1 MKTFMKRHLNHVLKT
16 HFNIKHFFLI
26 ASICLLSCKAQKSA
40 NSTVGEH
47 IDGLTLIEHQNF
59 TNIDSFKTRVI
70 RDTKTLG
77 KFYKQINKTRKP
89 GLPVP
94 MVDFSK
100 DMLIL
105 VCLGEQHGEKTIQLS
120 KLKETDQ
127 EMFIALDVQ
136 NISIEEEISIQPV
149 YFPFY
154 LYKMPLVD
162 KAVVFQKIEE

>member
-16 HFNIKHFFLI
+16 HFNIKYFFLI
-26 ASICLLSCKAQKSA
+26 ASICLLSCKAQKPES
-40 NSTVGEH
+40 STVGEH

-59 TNIDSFKTRVI
+59 TNIDSFGTRVI

-89 GLPVP
+89 RLSVP

-100 DMLIL
+100 EMLIL
-105 VCLGEQHGEKTIQLS
+105 VCLGEQHGEKTTVLS

-127 EMFIALDVQ
+127 EMLIAIEVH
-136 NISIEEEISIQPV
+136 NVSEEEMSIQPI

-162 KAVVFQKIEE
+162 KTVVFQKIEE

>member
-16 HFNIKHFFLI
+16 HFNIKYFLLI
-26 ASICLLSCKAQKSA
+26 ASICLLSCKAQKPES
-40 NSTVGEH
+40 STVGEQ

-59 TNIDSFKTRVI
+59 TNIDSFETRVI

-94 MVDFSK
+94 VVDFSK
-100 DMLIL
+100 EMLIL
-105 VCLGEQHGEKTIQLS
+105 VCLGEQHGEKTTVLS

-127 EMFIALDVQ
+127 EMLIA
-136 NISIEEEISIQPV
+136 IEVHNVSKEEMAIQPI

-162 KAVVFQKIEE
+162 KTVVFQKIEE

>member
-16 HFNIKHFFLI
+16 HFNIKYFLLI
-26 ASICLLSCKAQKSA
+26 ASICLLSCKAQKPES
-40 NSTVGEH
+40 STVGEQ

-59 TNIDSFKTRVI
+59 TNIDSFETRVI

-94 MVDFSK
+94 VVDFSK
-100 DMLIL
+100 EMLIL
-105 VCLGEQHGEKTIQLS
+105 VCLGEQHGEKTTVLS

-127 EMFIALDVQ
+127 EMLIA
-136 NISIEEEISIQPV
+136 IEVHNVSKEEMSRQPI

-162 KAVVFQKIEE
+162 KTVVFQKIEE